1 MPSPARYLLN
11 VLWLFTAAAAT
22 SSYDYVIVGGGATG
36 LSLAVR
42 LSEDPTRT
50 VVVLEAGNSGIGN
63 PNITNLRLNSNNFGT
78 ANDWQF
84 VTVPQVDVG
93 HRIQAQVQGKV
104 LGGGSA
110 INSGMYLR
118 GNKEEYD
125 AFETLGATGWN
136 WRSMFAAVKKSE
148 HFHPPSEVEV
158 DTFNMTWNSAFHGF
172 GGPISVAIQA
182 VNVFFPDFAVP
193 TLQNLGH
200 EMNIDPNGGFHNGP
214 SWDFLTALPDSN
226 TRSYA
231 VSGYYLP
238 VINRTNLHVMTESQG
253 TKILWSSTQTNGLMT
268 ASGVE
273 YISTNESGILETRT
287 IARPS
292 ANNVILSGSTLNT
305 PKVLELSGIGDP
317 VILNNLGI
325 DVVVDLPGVGA
336 NLCNQPITTASYLLK
351 NGTVNAGN
359 AIRSAIIDVQPFSGY
374 LSGEDLQHSEQLLET
389 KPTLLS
395 EAQFNIMKAQINN
408 GVPQMEFAW
417 NVAAD
422 ANNVSTLTFDRLIL
436 VKPLSRGT
444 VHINSTDPLVPPVID
459 PKYLSAP
466 HDKFAFAKGVQFT
479 RTIVDTEPLKSI
491 IVGPVVPDAT
501 VQTDEDFVN
510 YVNTISV
517 SEHHFVGTSAM
528 TPRSEGGVVDP
539 SLVVYG
545 TSNVR
550 VADLSI
556 IASLPGIHT
565 VSLAYMVAERAAEII
580 KGEDKETMKSDHHV
594 QDNSGKAY
602 DTQPS
607 DSPS

>member
-1 MPSPARYLLN
+1 MPSVARLLN
-11 VLWLFTAAAAT
+11 IILPFAVAIHAT
-22 SSYDYVIVGGGATG
+22 TTYDYVIVGGGATG

-42 LSEDPTRT
+42 LSEDPTKT

-63 PNITNLRLNSNNFGT
+63 PNITNLRLNAGNFGT

-93 HRIQAQVQGKV
+93 NRTQAQVQGKV

-125 AFETLGATGWN
+125 ALETLGAKGWN
-136 WRSMFAAVKKSE
+136 WESMFAAVKKSE
-148 HFHPPSEVEV
+148 HFHPPTQAEV
-158 DTFNMTWNSAFHGF
+158 DTFNMTYNPAFHGF
-172 GGPISVAIQA
+172 AGPISLAIQA
-182 VNVFFPDFAVP
+182 VNVSHFFPEYAAP
-193 TLQNLGH
+193 TLKNLGH
-200 EMNIDPNGGFHNGP
+200 EINLDPNGGFHNGP
-214 SWDFLTALPDSN
+214 SWDFLTALPDSS

-238 VINRTNLHVMTESQG
+238 VVNRTNLHVLTESQG
-253 TKILWSSTQTNGLMT
+253 SKILWSTEKPHGGLMT
-268 ASGVE
+268 ATGVE
-273 YISTNESGILETRT
+273 YISLNASSGIPETRT
-287 IARPS
+287 INAR
-292 ANNVILSGSTLNT
+292 NVILSGSALNT
-305 PKVLELSGIGDP
+305 PKVLELSGVGDP
-317 VILNNLGI
+317 TVLASLGI
-325 DVVVDLPGVGA
+325 EVLVDLPGVGA
-336 NLCNQPITTASYLLK
+336 NLCNQPLTTASYLLK
-351 NGTVNAGN
+351 NGTVDAGN
-359 AIRSAIIDVQPFSGY
+359 AIRSAIIDIQPFSGY
-374 LSGEDLQHSEQLLET
+374 LSGADLKRSEELLET
-389 KPTLLS
+389 KPELLS
-395 EAQFNIMKAQINN
+395 EAQFKVMKEQIKA

-417 NVAAD
+417 NIAAD

-444 VHINSTDPLVPPVID
+444 VHINSTDPLVAPVID

-466 HDKFAFAKGVQFT
+466 HDKFALAKGVQFT
-479 RTIVDTEPLKSI
+479 RTIVNTEPLKSI
-491 IVGPVVPDAT
+491 VAGPVVPDAT
-501 VQTDEDFVN
+501 VQTDDDFVN
-510 YVNTISV
+510 YVNTKSV

-580 KGEDKETMKSDHHV
+580 KANAK
-594 QDNSGKAY
+594 
-602 DTQPS
+602 
-607 DSPS
+607 

>member
-1 MPSPARYLLN
+1 MLAPLLSA
-11 VLWLFTAAAAT
+11 LLFSTIGAAAT
-22 SSYDYVIVGGGATG
+22 TYDYVVVGGGATG

-42 LSEDPTRT
+42 LSEDPSKS
-50 VVVLEAGNSGIGN
+50 VVVLEAGASGIGN
-63 PNITNLRLNSNNFGT
+63 PNITNLRLNAGNFGT

-84 VTVPQVDVG
+84 VTVPQVDAG
-93 HRIQAQVQGKV
+93 NRTQAQVQGKV

-118 GNKEEYD
+118 ANKEEYD
-125 AFETLGATGWN
+125 ALETLGAKGWN
-136 WRSMFAAVKKSE
+136 WNSMFTAVKKSE
-148 HFHPPSEVEV
+148 HFHQPSQGEI
-158 DTFNMTWNSAFHGF
+158 DALGLTYNPAFHGF
-172 GGPISVAIQA
+172 TGPISLAIQA
-182 VNVFFPDFAVP
+182 VNVSHFFPEFAVP
-193 TLQNLGH
+193 TLKNLGH
-200 EMNIDPNGGFHNGP
+200 SMNVDPNGGSHNGA
-214 SWDFLTALPDSN
+214 SWDFLTVLPDSS

-238 VINRTNLHVMTESQG
+238 VANRTNLHVMTESQG
-253 TKILWSSTQTNGLMT
+253 SKILWSPAKSHQGLAT
-268 ASGVE
+268 ATGVE
-273 YISTNESGILETRT
+273 YISFDESGIPQTRT
-287 IARPS
+287 INAS
-292 ANNVILSGSTLNT
+292 NVIISGSALNT

-317 VILNNLGI
+317 AVLSSLGI

-336 NLCNQPITTASYLLK
+336 NLCNQAITTASYLLK

-359 AIRSAIIDVQPFSGY
+359 AIRSAIIDAQPFAGY
-374 LSGEDLQHSEQLLET
+374 LSTADLQRSEELLAT
-389 KPTLLS
+389 KPELLS
-395 EAQFNIMKAQINN
+395 EAQFKVMKDLIKD

-436 VKPLSRGT
+436 LKPFSRGT
-444 VHINSTDPLVPPVID
+444 VHINSTNPLDDPVID

-466 HDKFAFAKGVQFT
+466 HDKFAFAKAVQFT

-491 IVGPVVPDAT
+491 VVGPVVPDAT
-501 VQTDEDFVN
+501 VQTDADFVN
-510 YVNTISV
+510 YVNTKSN

-539 SLVVYG
+539 SLLVYG

-556 IASLPGIHT
+556 IANLPGIHT

-580 KGEDKETMKSDHHV
+580 RAE
-594 QDNSGKAY
+594 GK
-602 DTQPS
+602 
-607 DSPS
+607 

>member
-1 MPSPARYLLN
+1 MHMPIPARLL
-11 VLWLFTAAAAT
+11 LLTTILPFAATAAT
-22 SSYDYVIVGGGATG
+22 PPTTYDYVIIGGGATG
-36 LSLAVR
+36 LPLAVR
-42 LSEDPTRT
+42 LSEDPTKT

-63 PNITNLRLNSNNFGT
+63 PNITNLRLNAGNFGT

-84 VTVPQVDVG
+84 VTVPQIDVG
-93 HRIQAQVQGKV
+93 NRTQAQIQARV

-118 GNKEEYD
+118 GNKVEYD
-125 AFETLGATGWN
+125 ALETLGAKGWN
-136 WRSMFAAVKKSE
+136 WNSMFAAVKKSE
-148 HFHPPSEVEV
+148 HFHPPSAAEVEA
-158 DTFNMTWNSAFHGF
+158 FNMTYNPAFHGF
-172 GGPISVAIQA
+172 AGPISLAIQA
-182 VNVFFPDFAVP
+182 VNVSHFFPDYAVP
-193 TLQNLGH
+193 TLKNLGH
-200 EMNIDPNGGFHNGP
+200 DINVDPNGGFHNGP
-214 SWDFLTALPDSN
+214 SWDFLTALPDSS

-238 VINRTNLHVMTESQG
+238 VINRTNLHVLTESQG
-253 TKILWSSTQTNGLMT
+253 SKILWSSEKTQGLVT
-268 ASGVE
+268 AIGVE
-273 YISTNESGILETRT
+273 YVFFNESGVPETRT
-287 IARPS
+287 INAK
-292 ANNVILSGSTLNT
+292 NVILSGSALNT
-305 PKVLELSGIGDP
+305 PKVLELSGVGDP
-317 VILNNLGI
+317 TVLTSLGI
-325 DVVVDLPGVGA
+325 DVQVDLPGVGA

-351 NGTVNAGN
+351 NGTIDAGN
-359 AIRSAIIDVQPFSGY
+359 AIRSAIIDVQPFSSY
-374 LSGEDLQHSEQLLET
+374 LSGADLQRSDELLKT
-389 KPTLLS
+389 KPDLLS
-395 EAQFNIMKAQINN
+395 ESQFKVMKEQIQA

-444 VHINSTDPLVPPVID
+444 VHINSTDPLVDPVID

-479 RTIVDTEPLKSI
+479 RTVVNTEPLKSI
-491 IVGPVVPDAT
+491 VVGPVVPDAT

-510 YVNTISV
+510 YVNTKSQ

-539 SLVVYG
+539 SLRVYG

-580 KGEDKETMKSDHHV
+580 KA
-594 QDNSGKAY
+594 QDN
-602 DTQPS
+602 
-607 DSPS
+607 